1 MQLPTCT
8 AQNCAS
14 GSPTSASSAAPPVD
28 VSRPGG
34 GGADCQVTNMV
45 QGGKQL
51 LQEQDKHL
59 ADVLNPK
66 QKIMASM
73 LIISARFDCL

>member
-1 MQLPTCT
+1 
-8 AQNCAS
+8 
-14 GSPTSASSAAPPVD
+14 
-28 VSRPGG
+28 
-34 GGADCQVTNMV
+34 MV

-73 LIISARFDCL
+73 LIISARFDCLCIDLTSQLVFYKS